1 MSWCYSFIGS
11 YGLSIVIFTVLC
23 KIVLLPVSIW
33 LQFDSIKM
41 VKMQPEINRLKADFF
56 GDYDTIYEEQ
66 SKIFKR
72 EHYSPF
78 TSVIPMVIQLVL
90 LLGVV
95 AVIYH
100 PLTYILHLPA
110 DVIGTLNAFVSGKLG
125 LDPEISSIELYVVN
139 FVQNA
144 GGGELVSAE
153 ALSSIRGLNM
163 TFLGFNLSFVPSRVG
178 GATLLVPVIAGF
190 SSWLMCF
197 VQNRSNVLQAEQSK
211 WNQYGMMAFSVGL
224 SLYLGFFVPIGVG
237 LYWVVSNL
245 VSILQL
251 YFLNFIINP
260 KKYVDYEALEESRK
274 RLEDLKTYGGGKK
287 KKAGFFSQEAR
298 RERADRKRFF
308 TYKNKHLVFYSESTG
323 FYKYMGDVLEY
334 VLKHS
339 DITVHYVTSDPDDA
353 VFERAKEFP
362 HLEAYYVSPDKL
374 IVFMMKM
381 DADIVAMTMPD
392 LDNYQIRRS
401 VFRKD
406 IEYIYMPH
414 EIAGWNLQNRF
425 GAVNNYDTIL
435 CVGKGQVEEAR
446 RTEELYG
453 LPAKNLVECGYP
465 LLDNMRN
472 DYAESQKNRSRD
484 AGSKEEAISAKSSGG
499 AKKAPKILIA
509 PSWQKDNIVDLC
521 LEPLLDSLTGQGFK
535 ITVRPHPQQV
545 KHQGDKMKELKE
557 RYEALGDIEI
567 QTDFSKNSTVFEADL
582 LITDWSAISFEYAFT
597 TLRPVLFIDTPMKV
611 MNPRHEELPGTPIE
625 IWSREKLGRHLAP
638 EQAKEAAAAVRE
650 LLERGE
656 EYRGEIEALY
666 REYIFNPGSA
676 AEAGGKYLL
685 KAIKRKIEE
694 RKTNKESS

>member
-1 MSWCYSFIGS
+1 MKILSDLLGALMSWCYSLIGN
-11 YGLSIVIFTVLC
+11 YGLSIVVFTVLC

-72 EHYSPF
+72 ERYSPF
-78 TSVIPMVIQLVL
+78 TSVIPMVIQLLL

-100 PLTYILHLPA
+100 PLTYILHLPEDTIA
-110 DVIGTLNAFVSGKLG
+110 ALSAFVAEKQG
-125 LDPEISSIELYVVN
+125 LDPAISSIELYVVD
-139 FVQNA
+139 FVQNS
-144 GGGELVSAE
+144 GGEGLVSAE
-153 ALSSIRGLNM
+153 VLSAIRGLNM
-163 TFLGFNLSFVPSRVG
+163 TFLGFNLSFVPSAVG
-178 GATLLVPVIAGF
+178 GLTFLVPLIAGF

-197 VQNRSNVLQAEQSK
+197 VQNKSNVLQAEQSK
-211 WNQYGMMAFSVGL
+211 WNQYGMMIFSVGL

-237 LYWVVSNL
+237 LYWVVSNIA
-245 VSILQL
+245 SILQL
-251 YFLNFIINP
+251 YLLNFMINP

-274 RLEDLKTYGGGKK
+274 RLEDLKTFGGGKK
-287 KKAGFFSQEAR
+287 KQAGFFSPEAR
-298 RERADRKRFF
+298 QERADRKRFF
-308 TYKNKHLVFYSESTG
+308 TYKNKHLVFYSESSG
-323 FYKYMGDVLEY
+323 FYKYIGDVLEY
-334 VLKHS
+334 VLRHS
-339 DITVHYVTSDPDDA
+339 DITVHYVTSDPKDA
-353 VFERAKEFP
+353 IFERAKELP
-362 HLEAYYVSPDKL
+362 HLEAYYVSPNKL

-446 RTEELYG
+446 RTEALYG

-472 DYAESQKNRSRD
+472 GYAEQQKNREKTGE
-484 AGSKEEAISAKSSGG
+484 AGPA
-499 AKKAPKILIA
+499 KILIA

-521 LEPLLDSLTGQGFK
+521 LEQLLDSLTGQGFS

-545 KHQGDKMKELKE
+545 KHQGEKMKELKE

-597 TLRPVLFIDTPMKV
+597 TLKPVLFIDTPMKI
-611 MNPRHEELPGTPIE
+611 MNPRHEELEGVPIE

-638 EQAKEAAAAVRE
+638 EKVGDAAKTVRE
-650 LLERGE
+650 LLDARE
-656 EYRGEIEALY
+656 EYRGAIEALY
-666 REYIFNPGSA
+666 REYIFNPGTA

-685 KAIKRKIEE
+685 RAVKKKIEE
-694 RKTNKESS
+694 RKAAPQT